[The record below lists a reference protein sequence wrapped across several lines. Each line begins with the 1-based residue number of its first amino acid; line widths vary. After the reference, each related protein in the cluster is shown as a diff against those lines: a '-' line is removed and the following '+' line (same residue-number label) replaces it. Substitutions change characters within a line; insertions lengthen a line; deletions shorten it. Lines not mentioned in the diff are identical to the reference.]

1 MTNAAFVGGGLSSVA
16 GLGTFSKIQEK
27 VEFDSFSGASIGA
40 LIAICLSAGKTPE
53 EIRDFLVDN
62 VEGFCQ
68 FIKGNFLIHKK
79 VDEFLGNRLFR
90 DLPTYCIVSITPLR
104 KNFPKVITR
113 ENSGNLTCGKV
124 AALSATLP
132 GLFLPGM
139 VKYNGKVALVLDGG
153 LTLNPPLNLESE
165 NVIFAFKRNDKVSKL
180 PWNVRQ
186 RKQEEKADLLFK
198 VSTQYGTLGKRN
210 DVYAVYEEGR
220 TVKC

>member
-16 GLGTFSKIQEK
+16 GLGAYSKVRKSIGFS
-27 VEFDSFSGASIGA
+27 SFSGASIGA

-53 EIRDFLVDN
+53 EIRDFLADN

-68 FIKGNFLIHKK
+68 FIKGNFLIRKK
-79 VDEFLGNRLFR
+79 VDEFLENRLFC
-90 DLPTYCIVSITPLR
+90 DLPKRCIVSITPLR

-132 GLFLPGM
+132 GLFLPGV
-139 VKYNGKVALVLDGG
+139 VKLNGKVSLVLDGG
-153 LTLNPPLNLESE
+153 ITFNPPLNPKSK
-165 NVIFAFKRNDKVSKL
+165 NVIFAFKRNEKVSKL

-186 RKQEEKADLLFK
+186 RKQEQKADLLFK
-198 VSTQYGTLGKRN
+198 VYTQYGTLGKRN

-220 TVKC
+220 AVKY